1 MLANLTLKLPPD
13 DPAPV
18 PDHVGGQLE
27 GLELPL
33 PPLPLHLWRRTLL
46 IPPQRRQVG
55 QLIIDFEGCTRN
67 HWFTVSGCALVH
79 GETKSPRNLIPGA
92 CFSVHSLA

>member
-27 GLELPL
+27 GHKLPL

-55 QLIIDFEGCTRN
+55 QLIICIIG
-67 HWFTVSGCALVH
+67 LQ
-79 GETKSPRNLIPGA
+79 SPGVPWRTGSQKAQKEFRPWRL
-92 CFSVHSLA
+92 F